1 MPVITNSL
9 SGTSAKLLDNTN
21 VTLRFDS
28 SSFTN
33 QVVTLADKTYTNKI
47 TITRPFELIASNIK
61 KGVEIAGITG
71 TYEVVLNTETVE
83 TPLSMKD
90 GNQVILPSKPNY
102 TLSEVTIVKPNTL
115 VADNIKAGVEIGGI
129 TGTYTGSGGTTTLK
143 ALLDATKNAS
153 RLFQGYSSSTVEG
166 LIVAEDT
173 SNVTDM
179 GSMFGLCH
187 KLTTIPQLDTS
198 NVANMGSMFYECFS
212 LTTIPQLDTSKVT
225 DMNRMFFSC
234 TSLTTIPQLDTS
246 KVISMDYMFSVC
258 GKLTTIP
265 QLDVSKVISMTQT
278 FNSCTSLK
286 SILMTGM
293 KVSFDISAST
303 QFETADLVTI
313 LNNLATVTT
322 SQTLT
327 MGATNLAKLSDEQKK
342 IATDKG
348 WTLA

>member
-129 TGTYTGSGGTTTLK
+129 TGTYTGSSENTLK
-143 ALLDATKNAS
+143 NVLDATQS
-153 RLFQGYSSSTVEG
+153 CHYLFENYQGTSVDD
-166 LIVAEDT
+166 LITYNDT

-179 GSMFGLCH
+179 RNMFSYGSKLSSIPLLNTSNVTSMSKMCFNCRALTSIPQFDTSKVVDMGNMLGLCV
-187 KLTTIPQLDTS
+187 KLTTIPL
-198 NVANMGSMFYECFS
+198 
-212 LTTIPQLDTSKVT
+212 LDTSKAISLRSMFYGCSALTTVPALDVSNVT
-225 DMNRMFFSC
+225 DMGDIFLSC
-234 TSLTTIPQLDTS
+234 P
-246 KVISMDYMFSVC
+246 
-258 GKLTTIP
+258 
-265 QLDVSKVISMTQT
+265 
-278 FNSCTSLK
+278 SLK

-303 QFETADLVTI
+303 QFEESDLVTI

-322 SQTLT
+322 TKTLT
-327 MGATNLAKLSDEQKK
+327 MGATNLAKLTDEEKK

>member
-102 TLSEVTIVKPNTL
+102 TLSEVTIVKPNTFTPE
-115 VADNIKAGVEIGGI
+115 NIKAGVEIGGI
-129 TGTYTGSGGTTTLK
+129 TGTYTGSGGNTLK
-143 ALLDATKNAS
+143 NLLDATQS
-153 RLFQGYSSSTVEG
+153 CYYLFRNYKGTSIDD
-166 LIVAEDT
+166 LITYNDT

-179 GSMFGLCH
+179 SYMFDKC
-187 KLTTIPQLDTS
+187 S
-198 NVANMGSMFYECFS
+198 S
-212 LTTIPQLDTSKVT
+212 LTTIPQLDTRNVISMFQIFYHCDSLTSIPLLDTSKVT
-225 DMNRMFFSC
+225 NMSFMFQYCKKLSSIPLLNTSNVADMSYMFYDC
-234 TSLTTIPQLDTS
+234 NSLTSIPQLDTS
-246 KVISMDYMFSVC
+246 KVTNMNSIFSGC
-258 GKLTTIP
+258 
-265 QLDVSKVISMTQT
+265 S
-278 FNSCTSLK
+278 SLK
-286 SILMTGM
+286 SIFMTGM
-293 KVSFDISAST
+293 KVKFNISAST
-303 QFETADLVTI
+303 QFEESDLVTI

-322 SQTLT
+322 TQTLT
-327 MGATNLAKLSDEQKK
+327 MGATNLAKLTDEEKK